1 MIALANK
8 NKNDFEQNLI
18 GKIFDVLFEQK
29 EDQFY
34 HGYTK
39 NYVKIYV
46 KSEKDLSGKLIDVK
60 INGFE
65 DGRLIGK
72 LII

>member
-1 MIALANK
+1 MVFNIK
-8 NKNDFEQNLI
+8 TSVKDP
-18 GKIFDVLFEQK
+18 
-29 EDQFY
+29 DQFY